1 VKKQNFEAI
10 EVGAKEV
17 VSRIITQQDVETFAR
32 ITGDYNPL
40 HLEEDF
46 ADRTIFKGR
55 IVHGMLVASLISA
68 ALSRFYGVVVYLSQS
83 LSFLK
88 PVRAGDRIEATVEV
102 VEKIEKRRRLRLR
115 TVCKNQEGE
124 VIIDGEAKV
133 KILEAE
139 SSNA

>member
-1 VKKQNFEAI
+1 MEKQNFETI
-10 EVGAKEV
+10 EVGTKEV
-17 VSRIITQQDVETFAR
+17 ASRIITQQDVETFAR

-40 HLEEDF
+40 HLEKDF

-68 ALSRFYGVVVYLSQS
+68 ALSRFDGVVVYLSQS

-115 TVCKNQEGE
+115 TVCKNQKGE
-124 VIIDGEAKV
+124 VIIDGEAGV

>member
-1 VKKQNFEAI
+1 VKKQNFEVI
-10 EVGAKEV
+10 EVGTKKVA
-17 VSRIITQQDVETFAR
+17 SRIITQRDVETFAQ
-32 ITGDYNPL
+32 ISGDCNPL
-40 HLEEDF
+40 HLEKDF
-46 ADRTIFKGR
+46 ADRTIFRGR

-68 ALSRFYGVVVYLSQS
+68 ALSKFDGVVVYLSQS
-83 LSFLK
+83 LNFLK

-102 VEKIEKRRRLRLR
+102 VEKMEGRRRLRLR
-115 TVCKNQEGE
+115 TVCKNQRGE

>member
-1 VKKQNFEAI
+1 MKKQNFEAI

-68 ALSRFYGVVVYLSQS
+68 ALSRFDGVVVYLSQN

>member
-1 VKKQNFEAI
+1 MKKQNFETI
-10 EVGAKEV
+10 EVGVKEV

-68 ALSRFYGVVVYLSQS
+68 ALSRFDGVVVYLSQS

-115 TVCKNQEGE
+115 TVCKNQKGE

>member
-1 VKKQNFEAI
+1 MKKQNFAAI
-10 EVGAKEV
+10 EVGTKKVA
-17 VSRIITQQDVETFAR
+17 SRIITQQDVETFAR
-32 ITGDYNPL
+32 ISGDYNPL
-40 HLEEDF
+40 HLEKDF

-55 IVHGMLVASLISA
+55 IAHGMLVAGLISA
-68 ALSRFYGVVVYLSQS
+68 ALSKFDGVVVYLSQS

-102 VEKIEKRRRLRLR
+102 VEKIEGRRRLRLR
-115 TVCKNQEGE
+115 TVCKNQKGE

-133 KILEAE
+133 KIMEAA

>member
-1 VKKQNFEAI
+1 VKKQSFEAI
-10 EVGAKEV
+10 KVGAKKV
-17 VSRIITQQDVETFAR
+17 ASRIITQQDVETFAR
-32 ITGDYNPL
+32 ISGDYNPL
-40 HLEEDF
+40 HLEKDF

-55 IVHGMLVASLISA
+55 IAHGMLVAGLISA
-68 ALSRFYGVVVYLSQS
+68 ALSKFDGVVVYLSQS

-102 VEKIEKRRRLRLR
+102 VEKIEGRRRLRLR
-115 TVCKNQEGE
+115 TVCKNQKGE

-133 KILEAE
+133 KIMEAA